1 MFIKRSFNSIG
12 DSLKMS
18 RWFFGITSYGDAR
31 WGRSLMHS
39 NSIKCCNRSS
49 CEDVPRVPLFLPTKN
64 IVLKE
69 KLFSFS
75 LSYFDYLRHLR
86 FFWFYFLI
94 GTLNELKLKF
104 KIGCGSFRINSKN
117 GLQDN
122 LLSLIF
128 YIRIYTWLLSY
139 IRLKI
144 GHFKITFRIFLV
156 RQLLYPGVPK

>member
-1 MFIKRSFNSIG
+1 MSGIVMIHTLFILFQIGIIFNRANSIIFKQKVTLFEILLTYMNCIFFLVKFQSWTLAQDTLFKPVITATKMFIKRSFNSIG

-39 NSIKCCNRSS
+39 NSIKCSNRSS

-64 IVLKE
+64 IVLKK

-86 FFWFYFLI
+86 FF
-94 GTLNELKLKF
+94 
-104 KIGCGSFRINSKN
+104 
-117 GLQDN
+117 
-122 LLSLIF
+122 
-128 YIRIYTWLLSY
+128 
-139 IRLKI
+139 
-144 GHFKITFRIFLV
+144 
-156 RQLLYPGVPK
+156 